1 MVRRRPASWRAF
13 ACSCQGGPMAAL
25 SEHEQ
30 TDWVN
35 LASYPNL
42 PGRPNPGR
50 FLLG

>member
-1 MVRRRPASWRAF
+1 MTS
-13 ACSCQGGPMAAL
+13 SSGQY
-25 SEHEQ
+25 EQ
-30 TDWVN
+30 TDWVH

>member
-1 MVRRRPASWRAF
+1 
-13 ACSCQGGPMAAL
+13 MAAP

-30 TDWVN
+30 TDWVH
-35 LASYPNL
+35 LASFPNL